1 MSMIFSIKET
11 KEMYERIISTCTEGL
26 KALRANCPH
35 EHTFEGV
42 YQWRVGATYRAEIC
56 DDCGEVV
63 KNLDF
68 EIINQAEQ
76 HKNTDYNK
84 R

>member
-1 MSMIFSIKET
+1 MRINIKET
-11 KEMYERIISTCTEGL
+11 KELYERIIATTTEGL
-26 KALRANCPH
+26 KLLRANCPH

-42 YQWRVGATYRAEIC
+42 YQWRVGATYRAIIC

-68 EIINQAEQ
+68 EFM
-76 HKNTDYNK
+76 NTGAQTKDGI
-84 R
+84 